1 MIYNT
6 AVKSY
11 SYVRIFEFLF
21 CAILIKFSM
30 LSHSSSIIKGPGSHS
45 SSSLR
50 YSGASLSSIRRSEEL
65 AFHSFDCDA
74 PGTSDSQSHPAN
86 KSDTLSVAGIGSPV
100 EPLHGRIEQLESDI
114 YDYLNSLTDRVNE
127 IEQRLDEAVDE
138 LKAEQSR
145 NQDHQRKT
153 LSEVAKRI
161 LVFLRSL
168 VRSQPLLPNRR
179 PSQSRTRM
187 CRDRPI
193 TSARE

>member
-1 MIYNT
+1 ML
-6 AVKSY
+6 KS
-11 SYVRIFEFLF
+11 SRSAAKDNG
-21 CAILIKFSM
+21 CT
-30 LSHSSSIIKGPGSHS
+30 S

-50 YSGASLSSIRRSEEL
+50 YSGDSLGSIRRPDDV

-74 PGTSDSQSHPAN
+74 PATSDSQNHHVT
-86 KSDTLSVAGIGSPV
+86 KSEALAESGEAGPFTT
-100 EPLHGRIEQLESDI
+100 HQARIEQLECDI
-114 YDYLNSLTDRVNE
+114 YDYLNSLTDRVNY
-127 IEQRLDEAVDE
+127 IEQRLDEAVLE
-138 LKAEQSR
+138 LKDEQNR

-168 VRSQPLLPNRR
+168 VKVQPLPANRR

>member
-1 MIYNT
+1 ML
-6 AVKSY
+6 KS
-11 SYVRIFEFLF
+11 SRSAEKDNG
-21 CAILIKFSM
+21 CT
-30 LSHSSSIIKGPGSHS
+30 S

-50 YSGASLSSIRRSEEL
+50 YSADSLGSIRRPDDVV
-65 AFHSFDCDA
+65 FHSFDSDA
-74 PGTSDSQSHPAN
+74 PATSDSRNHHGT
-86 KSDTLSVAGIGSPV
+86 KSGAIAETGEAGPFT
-100 EPLHGRIEQLESDI
+100 ERETRIEQLESDI
-114 YDYLNSLTDRVNE
+114 YDYLNSLTDRVNY
-127 IEQRLDEAVDE
+127 IEQRLDEAVLE
-138 LKAEQSR
+138 LKDEQNR

-168 VRSQPLLPNRR
+168 VKVQPLTANPR